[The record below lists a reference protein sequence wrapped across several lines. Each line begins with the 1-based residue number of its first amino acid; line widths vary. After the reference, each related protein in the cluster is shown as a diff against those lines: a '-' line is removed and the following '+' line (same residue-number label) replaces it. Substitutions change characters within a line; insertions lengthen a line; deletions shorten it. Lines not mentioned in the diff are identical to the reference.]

1 MLDKLALCVLGSK
14 TYMASVT
21 LEQKRLEQLK
31 QQLFGKSDS
40 TPFKITPKQSKN
52 ENNPKHETAGTI
64 AFDSINLKADL
75 VKIAILSALALGI
88 QLSLFFA
95 NQNGLIKL
103 FN

>member
-1 MLDKLALCVLGSK
+1 
-14 TYMASVT
+14 MASVT
-21 LEQKRLEQLK
+21 LEQKKLEQLK

-40 TPFKITPKQSKN
+40 TYKVTGKQFKDTMNANQK
-52 ENNPKHETAGTI
+52 TVI
-64 AFDSINLKADL
+64 AADLHSINLKSDL
-75 VKIAILSALALGI
+75 IKVAVLSILAIAI